1 MKFRARGI
9 ARAAVSSLLPRTKQ
23 WASLCWSEPGAGSQ
37 VVSNPFGYD
46 SSPGNDSW
54 TGSSSA
60 KQRRGPKAFV
70 VRAFDVSVFGLLGRL
85 CGSLVSR
92 TKRRHK

>member
-1 MKFRARGI
+1 M
-9 ARAAVSSLLPRTKQ
+9 
-23 WASLCWSEPGAGSQ
+23 
-37 VVSNPFGYD
+37 SNPSGYD

-70 VRAFDVSVFGLLGRL
+70 VRALDVSGFGLWGRL
-85 CGSLVSR
+85 CGF
-92 TKRRHK
+92 TYKKAP